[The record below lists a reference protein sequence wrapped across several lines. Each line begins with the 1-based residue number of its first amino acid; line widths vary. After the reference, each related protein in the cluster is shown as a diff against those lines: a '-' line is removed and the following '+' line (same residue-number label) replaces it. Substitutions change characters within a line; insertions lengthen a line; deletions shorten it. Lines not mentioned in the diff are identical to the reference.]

1 MSPTSHYPH
10 VFQPL
15 TIGATTVRH
24 RIMVTGYTQ
33 LYGQDGL
40 LSERHIDYYAER
52 ARGGA
57 ALLVLEQ
64 QAHIPPD
71 ATTTPAVVLG
81 ILQSYRGKNTSARPY
96 TNTIDT

>member
-1 MSPTSHYPH
+1 MSPTSRYPH

-15 TIGATTVRH
+15 TIRATTVRH
-24 RIMVTGYTQ
+24 RIMVTGHTQ

-64 QAHIPPD
+64 QAAHPAGRNYHAGCSAWDTAVIPW
-71 ATTTPAVVLG
+71 
-81 ILQSYRGKNTSARPY
+81 
-96 TNTIDT
+96 